1 MSIQQSQGEIDER
14 LSAKDVDDYLRRN
27 PEFFEKHTQL
37 LTELRVPHLTNGAV
51 SLVERQVDLLR
62 NQNKKLKKQ
71 LDDLLQIA
79 RANDKLGKQVYKLT
93 LGLMSVDNLED
104 LLNLLQISLRRDFS
118 ADALALRIVGQPL
131 DTAMGFRREFTNNPD
146 EIVANG

>member
-118 ADALALRIVGQPL
+118 ADALALRIVGQPWKPQK
-131 DTAMGFRREFTNNPD
+131 FTL
-146 EIVANG
+146 